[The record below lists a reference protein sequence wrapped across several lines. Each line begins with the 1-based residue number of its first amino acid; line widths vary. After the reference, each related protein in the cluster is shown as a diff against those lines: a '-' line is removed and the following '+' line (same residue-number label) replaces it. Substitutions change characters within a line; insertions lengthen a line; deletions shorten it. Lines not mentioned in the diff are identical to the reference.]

1 MTKNELLALL
11 AELKDEDVID
21 DKLPK
26 QTQPQK
32 QEVTLDFLK
41 SQLTENKEF
50 AGYVAAQ
57 KDSAV
62 SKGINT
68 WKENNLEKIIK
79 EEIEKINN
87 KELTPDQKRIAELE
101 KKLAEREEAE
111 RLLNAK
117 NKYIET
123 LNGAKLPVG
132 LVDYIFDGD
141 EKNAEERVK
150 GLNNVLSE
158 YVNNTIKDRVKENS
172 YTPPTGNPDGAKEKQ
187 RVDQMRDRFKN
198 I

>member
-1 MTKNELLALL
+1 M
-11 AELKDEDVID
+11 
-21 DKLPK
+21 
-26 QTQPQK
+26 
-32 QEVTLDFLK
+32 
-41 SQLTENKEF
+41 S
-50 AGYVAAQ
+50 
-57 KDSAV
+57 
-62 SKGINT
+62 
-68 WKENNLEKIIK
+68 
-79 EEIEKINN
+79 
-87 KELTPDQKRIAELE
+87 
-101 KKLAEREEAE
+101 
-111 RLLNAK
+111 AK

-141 EKNAEERVK
+141 EKNADERVK

-172 YTPPTGNPDGAKEKQ
+172 YTPPTGNPEGAKEKE